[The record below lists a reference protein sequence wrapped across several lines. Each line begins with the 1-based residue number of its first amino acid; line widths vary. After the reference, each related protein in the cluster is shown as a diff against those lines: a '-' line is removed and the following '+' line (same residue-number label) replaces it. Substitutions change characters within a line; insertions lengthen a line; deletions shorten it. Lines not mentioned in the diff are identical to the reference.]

1 MMKQQSIGGG
11 CYVCVGWK
19 YYDCRYVCLKLSV
32 LHSMRF
38 SFPLKLS
45 LFLTTTCSKGQ
56 LAGFCMFAGHL
67 AESTLEIS
75 ESVGGCLRA
84 QGSGARLFFL
94 LDKGP
99 FELDGAGDTTIET
112 VAAGKLLPASYKA
125 DIQFDGVDFYY
136 PSHTQ
141 QALVLDNLSFKLRDG
156 EMLAVSGSSGSGKS
170 SIVALLMRFY
180 APSSGVITL
189 GGKGKVLSRRI
200 IYCMCC
206 IV

>member
-1 MMKQQSIGGG
+1 MK
-11 CYVCVGWK
+11 
-19 YYDCRYVCLKLSV
+19 LLV
-32 LHSMRF
+32 LHSMRC

-45 LFLTTTCSKGQ
+45 LFSLTTCFKGQ

-75 ESVGGCLRA
+75 ESVGGFLRA

-99 FELDGAGDTTIET
+99 FELGGAGDDTTIET
-112 VAAGKLLPASYKA
+112 AAAGEVLPASYKA
-125 DIQFDGVDFYY
+125 DIQFDAVDFYY

-141 QALVLDNLSFKLRDG
+141 QAPVLDNLSFKLRDG

-189 GGKGKVLSRRI
+189 GGKGKACLDES
-200 IYCMCC
+200 YCMCC
-206 IV
+206 MYCLTATLLLQLLL